1 MAQRLI
7 SDLSDNQAEA
17 GVIATLVYHPEFILH
32 TDYLKPSYFYRVE
45 NGCIYWAINELYKSG
60 VETIDALNI
69 TNMLNSDQAVK
80 RKMSECNLTDMHEF
94 IEMSRYACR
103 HSLEEYKLLV
113 GNVVTM
119 AFKRDLLKVSTEVQD
134 NCFNSNADLAKLNT
148 LVNDKYTRLTEQYLV
163 SSEIETF
170 GAKVDSLWQEICARR
185 TDNGL
190 YGIPSK
196 YSILNDYFTYEP
208 GELVLLKARMKQGKS
223 AFFMN
228 EAIHKIK
235 NGVPTL
241 FYDTEMKDR
250 LFFERMLAHL
260 TGIEI
265 RRIKRG
271 DYSYDEDQKL
281 AKTMEWIKAQP
292 FVHIYAP
299 RTSDEEIYATHKIL
313 KYKIGLEFSIYD
325 YIKSNIQSSSENS
338 NVLGQ
343 KCDFLKNEIAGSL
356 DIAMLAGAQLN
367 RANDVADSDKI
378 ERYVSTTLWWRNKD
392 NETIEKDGFKCGN
405 YALTVDLNRNGAAM
419 DEDEYI
425 DFKFDGSIM
434 RIEEAEQHKVQ
445 DTPFDEV

>member
-1 MAQRLI
+1 MARRLI

-134 NCFNSNADLAKLNT
+134 SCFNSNADLARLNT

-170 GAKVDSLWQEICARR
+170 GAKVDSLWQEICDRR

-419 DEDEYI
+419 DEEEYI

>member
-119 AFKRDLLKVSTEVQD
+119 AFKRDLLKVSTEIQD
-134 NCFNSNADLAKLNT
+134 SCFNSNADLARLNT

-170 GAKVDSLWQEICARR
+170 GAKVDSLWQEICDRR

-419 DEDEYI
+419 DEEEYI

-445 DTPFDEV
+445 GTPFDEV

>member
-134 NCFNSNADLAKLNT
+134 SCFNSNADLARLNT

-170 GAKVDSLWQEICARR
+170 GAKVDSLWQEICDRR

-419 DEDEYI
+419 DEEEYI

-445 DTPFDEV
+445 DTPFDEA

>member
-134 NCFNSNADLAKLNT
+134 SCFNSNADLARLNT

-170 GAKVDSLWQEICARR
+170 GAKVDSLWQEICDRR

-445 DTPFDEV
+445 DTPFDEA

>member
-45 NGCIYWAINELYKSG
+45 NGCIYWAINDLYKSG
-60 VETIDALNI
+60 VEIIDALNI

-134 NCFNSNADLAKLNT
+134 SCFNSNADLARLNT

-170 GAKVDSLWQEICARR
+170 GAKVDSLWQEICDRR

-419 DEDEYI
+419 DEEEYI

>member
-113 GNVVTM
+113 RNVVTM

-170 GAKVDSLWQEICARR
+170 GAKVDGLWQEICDRR

-196 YSILNDYFTYEP
+196 YSILNDYFTYEQ

-235 NGVPTL
+235 NAVPTL

-271 DYSYDEDQKL
+271 DYSYDEGQKL

-419 DEDEYI
+419 DEEEYI
-425 DFKFDGSIM
+425 DFKFDGSVM
-434 RIEEAEQHKVQ
+434 RIEEAQQHRVQ
-445 DTPFDEV
+445 ETPFDEV

>member
-134 NCFNSNADLAKLNT
+134 SCFNSNADLAKLNT

-170 GAKVDSLWQEICARR
+170 GAKVDNLWQEICDRR

-356 DIAMLAGAQLN
+356 NIAMLAGAQLN

-419 DEDEYI
+419 DEEEYI

>member
-1 MAQRLI
+1 
-7 SDLSDNQAEA
+7 
-17 GVIATLVYHPEFILH
+17 
-32 TDYLKPSYFYRVE
+32 
-45 NGCIYWAINELYKSG
+45 
-60 VETIDALNI
+60 
-69 TNMLNSDQAVK
+69 
-80 RKMSECNLTDMHEF
+80 
-94 IEMSRYACR
+94 
-103 HSLEEYKLLV
+103 
-113 GNVVTM
+113 
-119 AFKRDLLKVSTEVQD
+119 
-134 NCFNSNADLAKLNT
+134 
-148 LVNDKYTRLTEQYLV
+148 
-163 SSEIETF
+163 
-170 GAKVDSLWQEICARR
+170 
-185 TDNGL
+185 
-190 YGIPSK
+190 
-196 YSILNDYFTYEP
+196 
-208 GELVLLKARMKQGKS
+208 
-223 AFFMN
+223 
-228 EAIHKIK
+228 
-235 NGVPTL
+235 
-241 FYDTEMKDR
+241 MKDR

-419 DEDEYI
+419 DEEEYI

>member
-1 MAQRLI
+1 MR
-7 SDLSDNQAEA
+7 
-17 GVIATLVYHPEFILH
+17 
-32 TDYLKPSYFYRVE
+32 
-45 NGCIYWAINELYKSG
+45 
-60 VETIDALNI
+60 
-69 TNMLNSDQAVK
+69 
-80 RKMSECNLTDMHEF
+80 
-94 IEMSRYACR
+94 
-103 HSLEEYKLLV
+103 
-113 GNVVTM
+113 
-119 AFKRDLLKVSTEVQD
+119 
-134 NCFNSNADLAKLNT
+134 
-148 LVNDKYTRLTEQYLV
+148 
-163 SSEIETF
+163 
-170 GAKVDSLWQEICARR
+170 QEICDRR

-196 YSILNDYFTYEP
+196 YSILNDYFTYEQ

-235 NGVPTL
+235 NAVPTL

-271 DYSYDEDQKL
+271 DYSYDEGQKL
-281 AKTMEWIKAQP
+281 AKAMEWIKAQP

-419 DEDEYI
+419 DEEEYI
-425 DFKFDGSIM
+425 DFKFDGSVM
-434 RIEEAEQHKVQ
+434 RIEEAQQHRVQ
-445 DTPFDEV
+445 ETPFDEV

>member
-80 RKMSECNLTDMHEF
+80 RKMNECNLTDMHEF

-134 NCFNSNADLAKLNT
+134 SCFNSNADLAKLNT

-170 GAKVDSLWQEICARR
+170 GAKVDSLWQEICDRR

-392 NETIEKDGFKCGN
+392 NDTIERDGFKCGN

-419 DEDEYI
+419 DEEEYI

-434 RIEEAEQHKVQ
+434 RIEEAEQHEVQ

>member
-113 GNVVTM
+113 RNVVTM

-170 GAKVDSLWQEICARR
+170 GAKVDGLWQEICDRR

-196 YSILNDYFTYEP
+196 YSILNDYFTYEQ

-235 NGVPTL
+235 NAVPTL

-271 DYSYDEDQKL
+271 DYSYDEGQKL
-281 AKTMEWIKAQP
+281 AKAMEWIKAQP

-419 DEDEYI
+419 DEEEYI
-425 DFKFDGSIM
+425 DFKFDGSVM
-434 RIEEAEQHKVQ
+434 RIEEAQQHRVQ
-445 DTPFDEV
+445 ETPFDEV

>member
-170 GAKVDSLWQEICARR
+170 GAKVDGLWQEICDRR

-196 YSILNDYFTYEP
+196 YSILNDYFTYEQ

-235 NGVPTL
+235 NAVPTL

-271 DYSYDEDQKL
+271 DYSYDEGQKL
-281 AKTMEWIKAQP
+281 AKAMEWIKAQP

-419 DEDEYI
+419 DEEEYI
-425 DFKFDGSIM
+425 DFKFDGSVM
-434 RIEEAEQHKVQ
+434 RIEEAQQHRVQ
-445 DTPFDEV
+445 ETPFDEV

>member
-170 GAKVDSLWQEICARR
+170 GAKVDSLWQEICDRR

-419 DEDEYI
+419 DEEEYI

>member
-45 NGCIYWAINELYKSG
+45 NGCVYWAINELYKSG

-170 GAKVDSLWQEICARR
+170 GAKVDSLWQEICDRR

-445 DTPFDEV
+445 DTPFDEA

>member
-32 TDYLKPSYFYRVE
+32 TDYLRPSYFYRVE

-119 AFKRDLLKVSTEVQD
+119 AFKRDLLKVSTEIQD
-134 NCFNSNADLAKLNT
+134 SCFNSNADLARLNT

-170 GAKVDSLWQEICARR
+170 GAKVDSLWQEICDRR

-419 DEDEYI
+419 DEEEYI

>member
-80 RKMSECNLTDMHEF
+80 RKMNECNLTDMHEF

-134 NCFNSNADLAKLNT
+134 SCFNSNADLAKLNT
-148 LVNDKYTRLTEQYLV
+148 FVNDKYTRLTEQYLV

-170 GAKVDSLWQEICARR
+170 GAKVDSLWQETCDRR

-223 AFFMN
+223 AFVMN

-281 AKTMEWIKAQP
+281 AKAMEWIKAQP

-419 DEDEYI
+419 DEEEYI
-425 DFKFDGSIM
+425 DFKFDGSVM
-434 RIEEAEQHKVQ
+434 RIEEAEQHEVQ

>member
-119 AFKRDLLKVSTEVQD
+119 AFKRDLLKVSTEIQD
-134 NCFNSNADLAKLNT
+134 SCFNSNADLARLNT

-170 GAKVDSLWQEICARR
+170 GAKVDSLWQEICDRR

-260 TGIEI
+260 TGI
-265 RRIKRG
+265 
-271 DYSYDEDQKL
+271 SHCTSKL
-281 AKTMEWIKAQP
+281 
-292 FVHIYAP
+292 
-299 RTSDEEIYATHKIL
+299 
-313 KYKIGLEFSIYD
+313 
-325 YIKSNIQSSSENS
+325 
-338 NVLGQ
+338 
-343 KCDFLKNEIAGSL
+343 
-356 DIAMLAGAQLN
+356 
-367 RANDVADSDKI
+367 
-378 ERYVSTTLWWRNKD
+378 
-392 NETIEKDGFKCGN
+392 
-405 YALTVDLNRNGAAM
+405 
-419 DEDEYI
+419 
-425 DFKFDGSIM
+425 
-434 RIEEAEQHKVQ
+434 
-445 DTPFDEV
+445 

>member
-134 NCFNSNADLAKLNT
+134 SCFNSNADLAKLNT

-170 GAKVDSLWQEICARR
+170 GAKVDSLWQEICDRR

-419 DEDEYI
+419 DEEEYI

>member
-134 NCFNSNADLAKLNT
+134 SCFNSNADLARLNT

-170 GAKVDSLWQEICARR
+170 GAKVDSLWQEICDRR

-392 NETIEKDGFKCGN
+392 NETIEIDGFKCGN

-419 DEDEYI
+419 DEEEYI

>member
-32 TDYLKPSYFYRVE
+32 TDYLRPSYFYRVE

-119 AFKRDLLKVSTEVQD
+119 AFKRDLLKVSTEIQD
-134 NCFNSNADLAKLNT
+134 SCFNSNADLARLNT

-170 GAKVDSLWQEICARR
+170 GAKVDSLWQEICDRR

-241 FYDTEMKDR
+241 FHDTEMKDR

-419 DEDEYI
+419 DEEEYI

>member
-134 NCFNSNADLAKLNT
+134 SCFNSNADLARLNT

-170 GAKVDSLWQEICARR
+170 GAKVDSLWQEICDRR

-419 DEDEYI
+419 DEEEYI

-434 RIEEAEQHKVQ
+434 RIEEAEQHKAQ

>member
-60 VETIDALNI
+60 VEIIDALNI

-134 NCFNSNADLAKLNT
+134 SCFNSNADLARLNT

-170 GAKVDSLWQEICARR
+170 GAKVDSLWQEICDRR

-419 DEDEYI
+419 DEEEYI

>member
-119 AFKRDLLKVSTEVQD
+119 AFKRDLLKVSTEIQD
-134 NCFNSNADLAKLNT
+134 SCFNSNADLARLNT

-170 GAKVDSLWQEICARR
+170 GAKVDSLWQEICDRR

-419 DEDEYI
+419 DEEEYI

>member
-170 GAKVDSLWQEICARR
+170 GAKVDSLWQEICDRR

-445 DTPFDEV
+445 DTPFDEA